1 MMVVKRQEEVYVGS
15 FPMERGEGI
24 GTETECERKCLQAEL
39 ASSTVPG
46 FTYRYTSMV
55 ELQ

>member
-1 MMVVKRQEEVYVGS
+1 MVVKRQEEMYVGS
-15 FPMERGEGI
+15 YAGEREEGI
-24 GTETECERKCLQAEL
+24 GTEMECEREYLQAEL
-39 ASSTVPG
+39 ARSTVPG

>member
-1 MMVVKRQEEVYVGS
+1 MTVVKRQEEMYVGS
-15 FPMERGEGI
+15 YAGEREEGI
-24 GTETECERKCLQAEL
+24 GTEMECEREYLQAEL
-39 ASSTVPG
+39 ARSTVPG